1 MAPQTCLPPDTGPK
15 REQRQGGSDVSASPG
30 PQTRGARHRRDSPCK
45 PWSEGPGTAYLS
57 MPSPISSSPSSSS
70 SRGPSVPSSPSDSS
84 SKGGRSRPGL
94 EVRASVR
101 RELLRP
107 GLEVRGSLARRRGPG
122 LDASVKDSEDS
133 CERRQAWSGRGP
145 TALPG
150 TSPPTRGVCLSPRTA
165 DPAGLRLC
173 TYCRPLGR
181 LTARSGPWPGFPPIW
196 TPRGELPGEAGREG
210 GRPRRGPA
218 LGPEARLLTKTSRG
232 KGARRRRPGRGAREP
247 TGWGTAGP
255 AGPPDQSAESGP
267 GAPGPAPRSP
277 PSPRRA
283 PLLLRPPRPVFAPKA
298 AHVTARAREAADATR
313 RHDVGD
319 RVLSGRRS
327 GSGPRAWPRPAPP
340 RPPEAHD
347 VDYRVLPAVALRGG
361 PTPRPGRPKPA
372 QHAPRPRPACPRPR
386 PARARRCGTR

>member
-15 REQRQGGSDVSASPG
+15 CEQRQGGSDVSASPG
-30 PQTRGARHRRDSPCK
+30 PQTRGARHRRDSLCK
-45 PWSEGPGTAYLS
+45 PWSAGPGAAYLS

-173 TYCRPLGR
+173 T
-181 LTARSGPWPGFPPIW
+181 
-196 TPRGELPGEAGREG
+196 
-210 GRPRRGPA
+210 
-218 LGPEARLLTKTSRG
+218 
-232 KGARRRRPGRGAREP
+232 
-247 TGWGTAGP
+247 
-255 AGPPDQSAESGP
+255 
-267 GAPGPAPRSP
+267 
-277 PSPRRA
+277 
-283 PLLLRPPRPVFAPKA
+283 
-298 AHVTARAREAADATR
+298 
-313 RHDVGD
+313 
-319 RVLSGRRS
+319 
-327 GSGPRAWPRPAPP
+327 
-340 RPPEAHD
+340 
-347 VDYRVLPAVALRGG
+347 
-361 PTPRPGRPKPA
+361 
-372 QHAPRPRPACPRPR
+372 
-386 PARARRCGTR
+386 